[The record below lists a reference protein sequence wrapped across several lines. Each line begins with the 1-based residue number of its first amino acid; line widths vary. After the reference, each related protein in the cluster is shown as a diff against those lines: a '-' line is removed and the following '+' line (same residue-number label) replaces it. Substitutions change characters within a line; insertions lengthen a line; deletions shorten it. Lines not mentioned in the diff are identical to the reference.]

1 MLDVSFVASL
11 DIVPPFA
18 RNEPIRGILKLLI
31 YALGVKK
38 EDIGQKIVN
47 PKLMSRATQFP
58 HRRETG

>member
-1 MLDVSFVASL
+1 MLNVLFVASL

-18 RNEPIRGILKLLI
+18 PNEQIRGILKPLI

-47 PKLMSRATQFP
+47 PKLMSRATHFP

>member
-1 MLDVSFVASL
+1 MLDILLVASL
-11 DIVPPFA
+11 DIVLPFA
-18 RNEPIRGILKLLI
+18 PNEQIRGILKLLI

-47 PKLMSRATQFP
+47 PKLMSRATHFP

>member
-1 MLDVSFVASL
+1 MLDILLVASL

-18 RNEPIRGILKLLI
+18 PNEQIRGILKLLI

-47 PKLMSRATQFP
+47 PKLMSRATHFP

>member
-1 MLDVSFVASL
+1 MLDVLFVAIL

-18 RNEPIRGILKLLI
+18 PNKPIRGILKLLI

-47 PKLMSRATQFP
+47 PKLMSRATHFP
-58 HRRETG
+58 HHRETG

>member
-47 PKLMSRATQFP
+47 LKLMSRATHFP
-58 HRRETG
+58 HRREAG